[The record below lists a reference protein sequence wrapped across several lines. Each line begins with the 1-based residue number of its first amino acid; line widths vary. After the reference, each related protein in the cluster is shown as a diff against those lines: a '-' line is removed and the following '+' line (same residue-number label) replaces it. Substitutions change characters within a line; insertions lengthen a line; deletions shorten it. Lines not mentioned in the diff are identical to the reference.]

1 MGFVNT
7 ISSINKINSLLKDL
21 ENQVSIT
28 QDQVQRN
35 ASVET
40 LQNSLNVL
48 KNIHQEMIDTFGN
61 SRGARMAMYTV
72 FGDKMQMPELLL
84 YSKNVIYHL
93 YAIIQSK

>member
-7 ISSINKINSLLKDL
+7 ISSINQINKLLKDL

-28 QDQVQRN
+28 QDQVERN

-72 FGDKMQMPELLL
+72 FGDKMQAPELLL
-84 YSKNVIYHL
+84 YSKNLIYHL